1 MNVSTT
7 ESHTDIDPAGREP
20 SAPRCP
26 HDARLENVL
35 SLNLPLV
42 RRILVGFVRNEVLRT
57 GMKRVVFGLSG
68 GIDSSLAAY
77 IAAEALGPENVL
89 GVRMPYTSSSS
100 ETMNHGA
107 LVAQRLGIPMKTLSI
122 AAQVDGYF
130 SQIDDEATRLRR
142 ANMMARQRMTIL
154 YDQSAD
160 FGALVLGTSNK
171 TELLLG
177 YGTLHGDM
185 ASALNPIGDLYK
197 TQVWALS
204 EHFGIPD
211 EIVRK
216 PPTADLWSGQT
227 DEAEL
232 GFTYEEVDRLLVRLV
247 DQRVAPDALIAEG
260 FEAAFVQRVA
270 RMVRTTQFKRRL
282 PLIAKVGPRTIDRDF
297 RYSRDWGT

>member
-1 MNVSTT
+1 MNVSRSD
-7 ESHTDIDPAGREP
+7 EPAATSGQGDRNGL
-20 SAPRCP
+20 SCP
-26 HDARLENVL
+26 HDARVENL
-35 SLNLPLV
+35 LQLNLPLV

-57 GMKRVVFGLSG
+57 GLKRVVFGLSG
-68 GIDSSLAAY
+68 GIDSTLAAY
-77 IAAEALGPENVL
+77 IAVEALGKENVL

-100 ETMNHGA
+100 ETMNHGS
-107 LVAQRLGIPMKTLSI
+107 LVAEKLGIPMKTLSI
-122 AAQVDGYF
+122 AAQVDSYF
-130 SQIDDEATRLRR
+130 AQLDDEASRLRR

-154 YDQSAD
+154 YDQSAE

-197 TQVWALS
+197 TQIWALS
-204 EHFGIPD
+204 EHFGVPA

-216 PPTADLWSGQT
+216 PPTADLWTGQT

-232 GFTYEEVDRLLVRLV
+232 GFSYDDVDRLLVRLV
-247 DQRVAPDALIAEG
+247 DQRVAPGALIAEG
-260 FEAAFVQRVA
+260 FDASFVNRVA

>member
-1 MNVSTT
+1 MNS
-7 ESHTDIDPAGREP
+7 DP
-20 SAPRCP
+20 SAEAATAGDRTNPRCP
-26 HDARLENVL
+26 HDARTENL
-35 SLNLPLV
+35 LNLNLPLV

-57 GMKRVVFGLSG
+57 GLKKVVFGLSG

-107 LVAQRLGIPMKTLSI
+107 LVARRLGIPMKTLSI

-130 SQIDDEATRLRR
+130 GQLDDEATRLRR

-197 TQVWALS
+197 TQVWALA
-204 EHFGIPD
+204 EHFEIPD
-211 EIVRK
+211 EIVHK

-232 GFTYEEVDRLLVRLV
+232 GFTYGEVDRLLVRLV
-247 DQRVAPDALIAEG
+247 DQRVAPEGLIAEG
-260 FEAAFVQRVA
+260 VDGSFVHRVA

>member
-1 MNVSTT
+1 MNDSTFDAT
-7 ESHTDIDPAGREP
+7 VANPVEAS
-20 SAPRCP
+20 PRCP
-26 HDARLENVL
+26 HDSRAENLLE
-35 SLNLPLV
+35 LNLPLV

-57 GMKRVVFGLSG
+57 GLKRVVFGLSG
-68 GIDSSLAAY
+68 GVDSTLAAY
-77 IAAEALGPENVL
+77 VAAEALGPENVL

-100 ETMNHGA
+100 ETMDHGA
-107 LVAQRLGIPMKTLSI
+107 LVAQKLGIPMKTLSI
-122 AAQVDGYF
+122 AAQVDSYF
-130 SQIDDEATRLRR
+130 AQVDDDASRLRR

-154 YDQSAD
+154 YDQSAA

-197 TQVWALS
+197 TQVWELS
-204 EHFGIPD
+204 EHFGVPA

-216 PPTADLWSGQT
+216 PPTADLWTGQT

-232 GFTYEEVDRLLVRLV
+232 GFSYSEVDRLLVRLV

-260 FEAAFVQRVA
+260 FDSAFVQRVA

>member
-1 MNVSTT
+1 
-7 ESHTDIDPAGREP
+7 
-20 SAPRCP
+20 
-26 HDARLENVL
+26 
-35 SLNLPLV
+35 LPLV

-68 GIDSSLAAY
+68 GIDSTLAAY
-77 IAAEALGPENVL
+77 IAVEALGPENVL
-89 GVRMPYTSSSS
+89 GIRMPYTSSSS

-107 LVAQRLGIPMKTLSI
+107 LAADRLGISMKTLSI

-130 SQIDDEATRLRR
+130 GQVEDDATQLRR

-154 YDQSAD
+154 YDQSAA

-204 EHFGIPD
+204 EHFGVPP

-227 DEAEL
+227 DESEL
-232 GFTYEEVDRLLVRLV
+232 GFSYADVDRLLVRMV
-247 DQRVAPDALIAEG
+247 DMRVAPAELVRQG
-260 FEAAFVQRVA
+260 FDAAFVERVA

>member
-1 MNVSTT
+1 MNVSRSEESVATT
-7 ESHTDIDPAGREP
+7 EPGDRKGLS
-20 SAPRCP
+20 CP
-26 HDARLENVL
+26 HDARVENL
-35 SLNLPLV
+35 LQLNMPLV

-68 GIDSSLAAY
+68 GIDSTLAAY
-77 IAAEALGPENVL
+77 IAVEALGPENVL

-100 ETMNHGA
+100 ETMNHGS
-107 LVAQRLGIPMKTLSI
+107 LVADKLGIPMKTLSI
-122 AAQVDGYF
+122 AAQVDSYF
-130 SQIDDEATRLRR
+130 AQIDDEASRLRR

-154 YDQSAD
+154 YDQSAE

-204 EHFGIPD
+204 EHFGVPA

-216 PPTADLWSGQT
+216 PPTADLWTGQT

-232 GFTYEEVDRLLVRLV
+232 GFSYDDVDRLLVRLV
-247 DQRVAPDALIAEG
+247 DQRVAPEVLIAQG
-260 FEAAFVQRVA
+260 FDASFVNRVA